1 MLDSIEQMR
10 LLARDVIGEWLIQ
23 QEPQHFELVPV
34 AYTPAEKQ
42 ALCDKQVAE
51 EREGEVWVNTTTPYI
66 GGKVRA
72 EKSGIIR
79 TKYQIE
85 FQAVITDLTPSTN
98 ASYPFGAIAVSRL
111 PDMKPIGLIGTG
123 FDRQTMHAIA
133 KAHAANPGAVVVKA
147 HTQRFT
153 EYGQVHHAVFEE
165 LIG

>member
-1 MLDSIEQMR
+1 MLDSIEQLR
-10 LLARDVIGEWLIQ
+10 LLAREVIGEWLIQ

-66 GGKVRA
+66 GGKVKA

-98 ASYPFGAIAVSRL
+98 ASYPFGAIVVS
-111 PDMKPIGLIGTG
+111 KPARNEAGRHDRHGLRSADDAPYRRSPQESTRGRG
-123 FDRQTMHAIA
+123 HQGSDSA
-133 KAHAANPGAVVVKA
+133 
-147 HTQRFT
+147 
-153 EYGQVHHAVFEE
+153 
-165 LIG
+165 LD